1 MPDQQQ
7 MLDFYT
13 QPARMTEIAR
23 YATLADDLPE
33 DVAGLARTVQGLL
46 LHEHWAPAYGITLS
60 DERRSQTH
68 LRPAAQMLACL
79 LEQDGRS
86 LTEARSLDERVV
98 GTCRNFTVLF
108 VALARA
114 KGIPARARCGFGSYF
129 VPGNFEDHWVAE
141 YWNREQERWVR
152 VDAQLDAFQQ
162 GSLRPDFDVLDVP
175 HDRFVIAGDAWA
187 QGRSGQVDP
196 SRFGFSFYNMTGYWF
211 IAGNIVRDF
220 AALNNTEML
229 PWDVWGTM
237 PSPDEPLSDEQFAF
251 FDRLAALTRTPAAC
265 FEELRALYEADGGL
279 HVPATVFNAILNQQ
293 ERLTA

>member
-1 MPDQQQ
+1 VATQQQ

-13 QPARMTEIAR
+13 QPASMTTLDQ
-23 YATLADDLPE
+23 YAAPADDLPD

-68 LRPAAQMLACL
+68 LRSAVQMLDCL
-79 LEQDGRS
+79 STEKGRS
-86 LTEARSLDERVV
+86 LTVARSLDERVV

-141 YWNREQERWVR
+141 YWNAAQERWVR

-162 GSLRPDFDVLDVP
+162 EKLQPDFDVLDVP
-175 HDRFVIAGDAWA
+175 HNRFVIAGDAWA
-187 QGRSGQVDP
+187 RSRSGQIDP
-196 SRFGFSFYNMTGYWF
+196 SKFGFSFLFEGGFWF
-211 IAGNIVRDF
+211 IAGNLVRDF
-220 AALNNTEML
+220 AALNNVEML
-229 PWDVWGTM
+229 PWDVWGAM
-237 PSPDEPLSDEQFAF
+237 PGVNEPLNEEQMAF
-251 FDRLAALTRTPAAC
+251 FGRLAALTRTPDAC
-265 FEELRALYEADGGL
+265 FEELRTLYEEDSGL
-279 HVPATVFNAILNQQ
+279 RVPATVFNAILNQQ
-293 ERLTA
+293 ETLAA